1 MDRIYKKILRVKV
14 FKFRLIMK
22 KTILN
27 SHKTSELETIPKD
40 NKIVKKISQA
50 FTKEKVNKI
59 ILKKFRK

>member
-1 MDRIYKKILRVKV
+1 
-14 FKFRLIMK
+14 MK

-27 SHKTSELETIPKD
+27 SHKISELETIPRD

-59 ILKKFRK
+59 ILKNINNDEKNEIMYQSKKK